1 MFSSILPSISMNSFG
16 DYLVSAHHP
25 LFKFDGGLQLAYISD
40 DELAQTDLAV
50 FQAKKSC

>member
-1 MFSSILPSISMNSFG
+1 MNSFG
-16 DYLVSAHHP
+16 DRLVSAHHP